1 MKITPAWKDAEGKG
15 LKDLGWALQYEGS
28 IESEE
33 EIEIEIGS
41 RWLKLSGSL
50 KSQRFI
56 TAGEGIEAGGGIK
69 AGEGIE
75 AGWFITAGRG
85 IKAGC
90 GIEAGCGI
98 TAGRGI
104 EAGCGIT
111 AGLSIRCKKVIKWS
125 FDLFAGTAVWKK
137 PTDEECM
144 IEAGELQG
152 GEVKYGIV
160 KLLHKEEKK

>member
-50 KSQRFI
+50 KSQQF
-56 TAGEGIEAGGGIK
+56 IEAGGGI
-69 AGEGIE
+69 E
-75 AGWFITAGRG
+75 AGRG
-85 IKAGC
+85 IKAGWC
-90 GIEAGCGI
+90 ITAGRGITAGGGIEAGCGI
-98 TAGRGI
+98 TAGEGI
-104 EAGCGIT
+104 KAGEGIT
-111 AGLSIRCKKVIKWS
+111 AGLSITCKKVLQWS
-125 FDLFAGTAVWKK
+125 FNLFAGTAVWRK
-137 PTDEECM
+137 TAEEECV
-144 IEAGELQG
+144 IEAEELQG

>member
-56 TAGEGIEAGGGIK
+56 TAGG
-69 AGEGIE
+69 GIE
-75 AGWFITAGRG
+75 AGWFITAGR
-85 IKAGC
+85 
-90 GIEAGCGI
+90 
-98 TAGRGI
+98 
-104 EAGCGIT
+104 GIT

>member
-56 TAGEGIEAGGGIK
+56 KAGGGIEAGWGIEAGGGIK
-69 AGEGIE
+69 AGWGIE
-75 AGWFITAGRG
+75 
-85 IKAGC
+85 
-90 GIEAGCGI
+90 
-98 TAGRGI
+98 
-104 EAGCGIT
+104 

>member
-56 TAGEGIEAGGGIK
+56 TAG
-69 AGEGIE
+69 
-75 AGWFITAGRG
+75 
-85 IKAGC
+85 
-90 GIEAGCGI
+90 CGI
-98 TAGRGI
+98 TAVPGR
-104 EAGCGIT
+104 
-111 AGLSIRCKKVIKWS
+111 
-125 FDLFAGTAVWKK
+125 
-137 PTDEECM
+137 
-144 IEAGELQG
+144 
-152 GEVKYGIV
+152 
-160 KLLHKEEKK
+160 

>member
-56 TAGEGIEAGGGIK
+56 TAGR
-69 AGEGIE
+69 GIE
-75 AGWFITAGRG
+75 AGWFITAGYG
-85 IKAGC
+85 ITAGG
-90 GIEAGCGI
+90 GIEAGE
-98 TAGRGI
+98 GI
-104 EAGCGIT
+104 E